1 MENLLRFRRFA
12 ASLFIS
18 SAIPVSPG
26 KRARRLRANAA
37 VVLILLAGLAAA
49 QIMPSEYDVKAAY
62 LFNFGKFIRVN
73 GTARP
78 APRSTFDLCILGRDP
93 MGRAIDDIAANE
105 SIDNRTVRIVRIAD
119 VSQAHGCEVLFIGSS
134 EEAQLRENLAII
146 AKSDVLTVS
155 DAPDFLDRGGMI
167 QFVLQQNRVRFA
179 INLDAVNRTHLVLSS
194 ELLKVAST
202 IKGRPLPEAPQ

>member
-1 MENLLRFRRFA
+1 
-12 ASLFIS
+12 
-18 SAIPVSPG
+18 
-26 KRARRLRANAA
+26 
-37 VVLILLAGLAAA
+37 
-49 QIMPSEYDVKAAY
+49 MPSEYDVKAAY